1 MLTDTETEMLEFER
15 AWWKHAGARDT
26 AIRDRFGLTPTRY
39 FQVLNALI
47 DRPEALAADP
57 LTVKRL
63 LRLRDARRAQRSA
76 SRLELAFDP
85 PKMSDC

>member
-1 MLTDTETEMLEFER
+1 MLTDTETEMLDFER

-26 AIRDRFGLTPTRY
+26 AVTERFGMSPTRY

-63 LRLRDARRAQRSA
+63 LRLRDARRQQRS
-76 SRLELAFDP
+76 STRLRADA
-85 PKMSDC
+85 